1 MAAHRTEEL
10 VAALRQQ
17 IVEGEI
23 GAGEKLPSENEL
35 IAEHGVSRTVVR
47 EAITRLRADGLV
59 RTRRGA
65 GSFALTPPSEAG
77 SSWPARPVR
86 SLEDRRALLE
96 LRTGVESEAA
106 ALAAVRR
113 GAGDLTAL
121 RDALTAFE
129 SAMDTPAAA
138 LEHDF
143 AFHRA
148 VATASGNPY
157 LLDLLDALGPTMIVM
172 PRSRLETDAAA
183 AAAAEHTAVLA
194 AIEAGEER
202 AAAAA
207 MRMHLIG
214 SRRRLTES
222 PGSRAGSSPSE
233 RA

>member
-10 VAALRQQ
+10 VAALRRR

-23 GAGEKLPSENEL
+23 APGEKLPSENEL

-47 EAITRLRADGLV
+47 EAVTRLRADGLV

-65 GSFALTPPSEAG
+65 GSFALTPPAEPG
-77 SSWPARPVR
+77 GGWPARPVR
-86 SLEDRRALLE
+86 TLADRRALLE

-113 GAGDLTAL
+113 GASDLAAL
-121 RDALTAFE
+121 RDALEGFE
-129 SAMDTPAAA
+129 AAVEAPAAA
-138 LEHDF
+138 LAHDF

-148 VATASGNPY
+148 VAAAAASPY
-157 LLDLLDALGPTMIVM
+157 LLELIEALGPTMIAM
-172 PRSRLETDAAA
+172 PRPRLEAAA
-183 AAAAEHTAVLA
+183 ASAAVAEHAAVLT

-207 MRMHLIG
+207 MRMHLMG
-214 SRRRLTES
+214 SRRRL
-222 PGSRAGSSPSE
+222 AGS
-233 RA
+233 

>member
-10 VAALRQQ
+10 VAVLRRR

-23 GAGEKLPSENEL
+23 ASGEKLPSENEL

-65 GSFALTPPSEAG
+65 GSFALTPPAELG
-77 SSWPARPVR
+77 SGWPARPVR
-86 SLEDRRALLE
+86 SLDDRRALLE
-96 LRTGVESEAA
+96 LRAGVECEAA

-113 GAGDLTAL
+113 DAGDLAAL
-121 RDALTAFE
+121 RHALGGFDAAGGV
-129 SAMDTPAAA
+129 PAAA

-148 VATASGNPY
+148 VAVAARNPY
-157 LLDLLDALGPTMIVM
+157 LLELVDVLGPAMIAM
-172 PRSRLETDAAA
+172 PRARLESAAA
-183 AAAAEHTAVLA
+183 SAAAAEHAAVYE
-194 AIEAGEER
+194 AIESGEEQ

-207 MRMHLIG
+207 MRVHLAG
-214 SRRRLTES
+214 SRRRL
-222 PGSRAGSSPSE
+222 SE
-233 RA
+233 PRGR